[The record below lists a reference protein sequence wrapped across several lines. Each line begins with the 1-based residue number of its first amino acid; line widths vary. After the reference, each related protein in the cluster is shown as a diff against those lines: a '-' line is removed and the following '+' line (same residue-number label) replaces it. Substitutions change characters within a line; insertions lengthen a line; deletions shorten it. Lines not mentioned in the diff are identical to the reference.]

1 MLRPNEYMNHA
12 PAEAGVKVR
21 MNHASPHC
29 SGNSKSMVVE
39 RKNDGTVSAKCF
51 RCGQWGSDSKTY
63 KPSMFSA
70 PENKIRSKDMPSDL
84 TYKWSEWSV
93 KATTYINKFGFTETD
108 TTDAGIGWSK
118 SLKRLVIPVKNRSTS
133 FAGWIAKSWEDNP
146 RYYTATHIPEMMYYQ
161 VDKGGE
167 SVLIVEDT
175 LSAIRGGQLRSS
187 LQLSSFALLGTT
199 MTNKMFR
206 ELSRYSV
213 FYIWLDNDNSIVKQK
228 QLELFNRLSLFGE
241 VKMIKSDIEVK
252 ELDIKQIEHILYI

>member
-1 MLRPNEYMNHA
+1 
-12 PAEAGVKVR
+12 
-21 MNHASPHC
+21 
-29 SGNSKSMVVE
+29 
-39 RKNDGTVSAKCF
+39 
-51 RCGQWGSDSKTY
+51 
-63 KPSMFSA
+63 
-70 PENKIRSKDMPSDL
+70 
-84 TYKWSEWSV
+84 
-93 KATTYINKFGFTETD
+93 
-108 TTDAGIGWSK
+108 
-118 SLKRLVIPVKNRSTS
+118 
-133 FAGWIAKSWEDNP
+133 
-146 RYYTATHIPEMMYYQ
+146 MYYQ